1 MTEPGA
7 NVINTMTILCKRQNT
22 EMTTAIRVFK
32 TFSNYC
38 LSIIGVLLIAGLPA
52 AYASTVII
60 TGEFKP
66 DPSNLDHK
74 KFKITSSDIGYC
86 AINPANCIALKLNSL
101 RFSNR
106 FRASQPIIAN
116 HADPRQGAMFEI
128 RTPNAY
134 LTVTNSITGEQRTV
148 QVVTRGIAT
157 KYEINGGGGVSV
169 GTLVGLTY
177 NDETLGHRNLWDSSS
192 WNNAPLPCSNG
203 LISSNSGVT
212 YFNFNW
218 KVTQA
223 GNCAKKALFDIP
235 LNTRFEYPWLELLFE
250 ILTPDPL
257 TMPSGVYTGSLNFI
271 VGPGGDF
278 DLGDVMKTLS
288 GDTILKLNFTL
299 TVLHTLKV
307 EIPPGGNKVELLPQ
321 GGWQQWLQGSRLPE
335 KLSRDQIFLIS
346 ASTPFKMQMTCEKTL
361 GDTCAIANAL
371 GDEVPIDIYVS
382 LPNGLGETSGASV
395 NHKPL
400 LVSGIGTDHFR
411 ATQYV
416 DRTPGILHFEVKKTD
431 VEHMLNQ
438 QGVYKG
444 NVTVIWDSEI

>member
-1 MTEPGA
+1 MTGPGA
-7 NVINTMTILCKRQNT
+7 NVINTTIIFFKRQNT
-22 EMTTAIRVFK
+22 EMTTGIRVFK
-32 TFSNYC
+32 TIRNYC
-38 LSIIGVLLIAGLPA
+38 LVIISFIALCGLPA
-52 AYASTVII
+52 AYAFNVNI

-66 DPSNLDHK
+66 DPSNLNHK
-74 KFKITSSDIGYC
+74 KFKITSPDVGYC
-86 AINPANCIALKLNSL
+86 LLYPNFCQTLQLNSL
-101 RFSNR
+101 RFTNR
-106 FRASQPIIAN
+106 FRATAQIEAN
-116 HADPRQGAMFEI
+116 HSDPRQGAMFQIGTTSSEF
-128 RTPNAY
+128 T
-134 LTVTNSITGEQRTV
+134 LTNTLNGEQKTV
-148 QVVTRGIAT
+148 QLKIRGIST
-157 KYEINGGGGVSV
+157 KYEMKNGTSV
-169 GTLVGLTY
+169 GTLVGMGHY
-177 NDETLGHRNLWDSSS
+177 DFIQGHRDLWEGGN
-192 WNNAPLPCSNG
+192 WNNAPSPCSNG
-203 LISSNSGVT
+203 QISGV
-212 YFNFNW
+212 YGYSNFSFDW
-218 KVTQA
+218 KVTQP
-223 GNCAKKALFDIP
+223 GNCAKQALFTIP
-235 LNTRFEYPWLELLFE
+235 LSYVFDYPWLEIIYE
-250 ILTPDPL
+250 IITPNPL
-257 TMPSGVYTGSLNFI
+257 EMSSGTYTGSLTYT

-288 GDTILKLNFTL
+288 GDTILNLNFTL
-299 TVLHTLKV
+299 TVLHTLKI

-346 ASTPFKMQMTCEKTL
+346 ASTPFKMQMTCERTL

-371 GDEVPIDIYVS
+371 GDEVPIDIYVT

-400 LVSGIGTDHFR
+400 RVSGIGTDHFQ

>member
-1 MTEPGA
+1 MTGPGA
-7 NVINTMTILCKRQNT
+7 NVINTMTIFCKWQNT
-22 EMTTAIRVFK
+22 EMTTGIRFFK
-32 TFSNYC
+32 TIRNYC
-38 LSIIGVLLIAGLPA
+38 LSIIGVLLIAGLPP
-52 AYASTVII
+52 AYAFTVNV

-74 KFKITSSDIGYC
+74 NFKITSPNVGYC
-86 AINPANCIALKLNSL
+86 LLYPTFCQTPLLNSL
-101 RFSNR
+101 RFTRR
-106 FRASQPIIAN
+106 FRATAQIQAN
-116 HADPRQGAMFEI
+116 HSDPRQGAMFQIGTTSSEI
-128 RTPNAY
+128 T
-134 LTVTNSITGEQRTV
+134 LTNTLNGEQKTV
-148 QVVTRGIAT
+148 QLKIRGIST
-157 KYEINGGGGVSV
+157 KYEISSSTSV
-169 GTLVGLTY
+169 GVLVGLAF
-177 NDETLGHRNLWDSSS
+177 NSISQGHTNLWEGGNWS
-192 WNNAPLPCSNG
+192 NAPSPCSNG
-203 LISSNSGVT
+203 RLSGSYSNSS
-212 YFNFNW
+212 FSFDWNI
-218 KVTQA
+218 TQP
-223 GNCAKKALFDIP
+223 GNCAKQALFNIP
-235 LNTRFEYPWLELLFE
+235 LNYVFEYPWLEIIYE
-250 ILTPDPL
+250 IITPNPL
-257 TMPSGVYTGSLNFI
+257 EMSSGTYTGSLNYT

-288 GDTILKLNFTL
+288 GDTALDQNFTL

-321 GGWQQWLQGSRLPE
+321 GGWQQWLQGSRVPE

-346 ASTPFKMQMTCEKTL
+346 SSTPFKMQMTCERTL

-371 GDEVPIDIYVS
+371 GDEVPIDIYVT

-400 LVSGIGTDHFR
+400 LVSGTGTDHFQ
-411 ATQYV
+411 ATRYV

>member
-1 MTEPGA
+1 MTGPGA
-7 NVINTMTILCKRQNT
+7 NVINTTIIFFKRQNT
-22 EMTTAIRVFK
+22 EMTTGIRAFK
-32 TFSNYC
+32 TFRNYC
-38 LSIIGVLLIAGLPA
+38 LVIISFIALCGLPA
-52 AYASTVII
+52 AYAFDVNI

-66 DPSNLDHK
+66 DPSNLNHK
-74 KFKITSSDIGYC
+74 KFKITSPDTGYC
-86 AINPANCIALKLNSL
+86 LLYPANCQILNLNSL
-101 RFSNR
+101 RFNNR
-106 FRASQPIIAN
+106 FRATAQIHAN
-116 HADPRQGAMFEI
+116 HSDPRQGAMFQIGTTSSEV
-128 RTPNAY
+128 T
-134 LTVTNSITGEQRTV
+134 LTNTLNGEQKTA
-148 QVVTRGIAT
+148 QLKIRGIST
-157 KYEINGGGGVSV
+157 KYEILSSGSV
-169 GTLVGLTY
+169 GALVGLAY
-177 NDETLGHRNLWDSSS
+177 DEYAQGHTILWEGGRWS
-192 WNNAPLPCSNG
+192 NAPSPCTNG
-203 LISSNSGVT
+203 LLTSNFGYT
-212 YFNFNW
+212 NFNFDW

-235 LNTRFEYPWLELLFE
+235 LSYRFEYPWLELLFE

-278 DLGDVMKTLS
+278 DLGDVMKTLN
-288 GDTILKLNFTL
+288 GDTILNLNFTL
-299 TVLHTLKV
+299 TVLHTLKI

-321 GGWQQWLQGSRLPE
+321 GGWQQWLQGSRVPE

-346 ASTPFKMQMTCEKTL
+346 ASTPFKMQMTCERTL

-371 GDEVPIDIYVS
+371 GDEVPIDIYVT

-400 LVSGIGTDHFR
+400 LVSGIGTDHFQ